1 MTMTVPRLFPPSDL
15 RAAAVA
21 SLSALSPLRLV
32 PRTMTRSAASSASFI
47 CRRDEHQKMGT
58 KETYPHS
65 THLLIQISPELPIV
79 ADHGVGGVIPRQ
91 HYLVNCTDNTGTGMY
106 NV

>member
-32 PRTMTRSAASSASFI
+32 PSTRTRSAASSASFI
-47 CRRDEHQKMGT
+47 CRRDEHQKIDT
-58 KETYPHS
+58 KEIYSHS

-91 HYLVNCTDNTGTGMY
+91 HYFS
-106 NV
+106 